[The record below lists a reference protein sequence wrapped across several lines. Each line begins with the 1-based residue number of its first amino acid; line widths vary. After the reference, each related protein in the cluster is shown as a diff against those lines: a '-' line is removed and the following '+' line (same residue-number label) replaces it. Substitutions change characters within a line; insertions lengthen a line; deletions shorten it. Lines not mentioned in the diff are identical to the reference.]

1 MRKPCK
7 TSERRSSFGVSD
19 TNLGLLAPTR
29 PVMSAHPTVSRR
41 SAQEARS
48 AANRSRSSVMTRFIV
63 HTTQS
68 APAASRPL
76 LEGIERTFGFV
87 PNLFS
92 VFAESP
98 AALGGALAIFEA
110 FSKSSLS
117 RTEQQLVM
125 LAASEANDCG
135 YCVAAHSTIAKRMV
149 KVDPALAD
157 AKLEALVG
165 FTRRIVEQRGIVTE
179 AELAAFLEA
188 RYTRAQVIEVLL
200 GVGMKTFN
208 NYVDHVAHVPLNDQ
222 FKAEAWLPK
231 RKAA

>member
-1 MRKPCK
+1 
-7 TSERRSSFGVSD
+7 
-19 TNLGLLAPTR
+19 
-29 PVMSAHPTVSRR
+29 
-41 SAQEARS
+41 
-48 AANRSRSSVMTRFIV
+48 MTRFTA
-63 HTTQS
+63 HTVET

-76 LEGIERTFGFV
+76 LEGIGRSFGFV
-87 PNLFS
+87 PHLFG

-117 RTEQQLVM
+117 PTEQQLVM
-125 LAASEANDCG
+125 LAVSEANDCG

-149 KVDPALAD
+149 KVDPALVDATRRRQPLAD
-157 AKLEALVG
+157 KRLDALVI
-165 FTRRIVEQRGIVTE
+165 FTRQVVEQRGIV
-179 AELAAFLEA
+179 ADADVAAFLDA
-188 RYTRAQVIEVLL
+188 GYTKAQVVEVLL

-208 NYVDHVAHVPLNDQ
+208 NYIDHIAHTPLNDQ

>member
-1 MRKPCK
+1 MTKF
-7 TSERRSSFGVSD
+7 T
-19 TNLGLLAPTR
+19 
-29 PVMSAHPTVSRR
+29 AHTI
-41 SAQEARS
+41 E
-48 AANRSRSSVMTRFIV
+48 
-63 HTTQS
+63 S

-76 LEGIERTFGFV
+76 LEGLQRAFGFV
-87 PNLFS
+87 PNLFG

-117 RTEQQLVM
+117 AAQQQLVM

-149 KVDPALAD
+149 KMDPALVDAARRRAQLAD
-157 AKLEALVG
+157 AKLDALVR
-165 FTRRIVEQRGIVTE
+165 FTRQVVEQRGTLADADV
-179 AELAAFLEA
+179 AAFLDA
-188 RYTRAQVIEVLL
+188 GYTRAQVVEVLL

-208 NYVDHVAHVPLNDQ
+208 NYVDHIAHTPLNDQ

-231 RKAA
+231 RKVA